1 MARTIRREDASHVI
15 YRHQILKEERECG
28 KNPTWQCIDEGI
40 SASGQEIR
48 MWIRGSVERHMTST

>member
-1 MARTIRREDASHVI
+1 MVRMIRREDASHVI

-28 KNPTWQCIDEGI
+28 KNPTWLCIDEGI

-48 MWIRGSVERHMTST
+48 MWIKGSVERHTTSS

>member
-1 MARTIRREDASHVI
+1 MARTTRREGASHVI
-15 YRHQILKEERECG
+15 YRRRILKEEWECR

-48 MWIRGSVERHMTST
+48 MWIRGSVERHMMST